1 MIGITLVA
9 LLVVTLALFS
19 GALSTSS
26 VGGAMT
32 LFLVYLLA
40 ALAVGIDD
48 ARRYR
53 RGTLG
58 WIVSVVVAVAGG
70 VLGAGFG
77 AMLIESAIKVLQ
89 FEGRLVDTQGPL
101 LFAGLYGQL
110 LVSIGGAWFML
121 KIING
126 FR

>member
-32 LFLVYLLA
+32 LFFIFLLA
-40 ALAVGIDD
+40 ALAVGIND

-53 RGTLG
+53 RRAIG
-58 WIVSVVVAVAGG
+58 WMISLVVALAGG

-77 AMLIESAIKVLQ
+77 AMLMESATKVLE

-110 LVSIGGAWFML
+110 LLSIFGAWFML

>member
-110 LVSIGGAWFML
+110 LLSIFGAWFML